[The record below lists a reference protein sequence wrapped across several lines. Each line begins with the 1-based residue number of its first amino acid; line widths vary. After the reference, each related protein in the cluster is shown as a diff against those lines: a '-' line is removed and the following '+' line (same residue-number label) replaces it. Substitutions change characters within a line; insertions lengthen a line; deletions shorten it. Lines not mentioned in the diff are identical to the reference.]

1 MSFLQGLF
9 GPPNI
14 EKLEAKRDVRGL
26 IKALSYKKDWKKVP
40 QKAAEALG
48 RIRDP
53 RAVEQ
58 LIAALKDEEIGVREA
73 AAKALGEISDPRA
86 VEPLIAALRDKEVR
100 EAAAKAL
107 DKLGWQPDKSEAGAT
122 YWIVKRQWDRCVEIG
137 IPAVEPLIKVLKDDR
152 DVAAAKALGEISDV
166 RAVEPLIAFAKNLPT
181 RNKVVTAYEATAYEA
196 LGRIRD
202 SRAMEPL
209 IAALYGRDRDVREAA
224 TIALERIGTAAVEP
238 LIKKLRGLYG
248 REVAT
253 IELERIGTAAVEPL
267 IAALMDEGSDVRQAA
282 ALALIEMYQ
291 SRKIDDEH
299 RRLILAKR
307 DTITQPHGDQT
318 VGEVRYICDF
328 YFDHSKHNDSGIGV
342 EFPL

>member
-238 LIKKLRGLYG
+238 LI
-248 REVAT
+248 
-253 IELERIGTAAVEPL
+253 
-267 IAALMDEGSDVRQAA
+267 AALMDEGSDVRQAA